1 MERSYRVLN
10 KDDIH
15 KNLEDHVTR
24 LSSVLSVPR
33 PAAAILLHNYTWQVD
48 KLLRAWFDD
57 EDGVRES
64 VGLSKNNRP
73 TKGFPRSGEVLVC
86 GICFRTYNFD
96 IRFESTVG
104 FCGHRFC
111 TSCLGAYVS
120 RAIDDG
126 PACLFLRCPDRY
138 CGSVI
143 GQDMVDLVVSDE
155 GKMKYKEF
163 SIRSYVENNKEIKWE
178 NNRGIKWCPA
188 LGCEYAVEYD
198 LKSESYDV
206 SERFDVTCDCSFSFC
221 WNCLEESHRPV
232 KCETVAKWV
241 LENSSEQRTNPSYFQ
256 NFQSFTLK
264 FLQFWKVGWGSLWS
278 GLSSAPGSK
287 SGNTILAVSK
297 LCPGCREQTIEND
310 KVTMH
315 MTCQCKHEFCWICL
329 GPYKD
334 HDYGACNSY
343 RENVKGEVDVEERV
357 TKSAKRSYRRYFH
370 YYERWV
376 ANHKSRENALA
387 YLNVIKTEKLEQ
399 LRELVAEHG
408 LKARKF
414 GFLAEAW
421 EQIAECR
428 RVIKWSYVYGYYM
441 PEEASSKKKLFEYLQ
456 GEAEVALER
465 LHDCA
470 ENTLE
475 NYLKLDGLAHE
486 FDATRT
492 ELVNRTRATR
502 IFFANFVKGV
512 SNGLEEAES
521 DS

>member
-24 LSSVLSVPR
+24 LSCVLSVPR

-64 VGLSKNNRP
+64 VGLPKNNRP

-86 GICFRTYNFD
+86 GICFRTHNFD

-138 CGSVI
+138 CGAVI

-163 SIRSYVENNKEIKWE
+163 SIRAYVENNNLSSILWPILRGYSFARRYEIKWE

-188 LGCEYAVEYD
+188 LGFEYAIEYN
-198 LKSESYDV
+198 LKSASYDV
-206 SERFDVTCDCSFSFC
+206 SERFDVTCDCSFSFY

-232 KCETVAKWV
+232 KCETVANWV
-241 LENSSEQRTNPSYFQ
+241 LE
-256 NFQSFTLK
+256 
-264 FLQFWKVGWGSLWS
+264 
-278 GLSSAPGSK
+278 
-287 SGNTILAVSK
+287 
-297 LCPGCREQTIEND
+297 
-310 KVTMH
+310 
-315 MTCQCKHEFCWICL
+315 
-329 GPYKD
+329 
-334 HDYGACNSY
+334 NSY
-343 RENVKGEVDVEERV
+343 RENVEGEVDVEERV

-387 YLNVIKTEKLEQ
+387 FLNVIKTEKLEQ
-399 LRELVAEHG
+399 LRELVEEHG

-428 RVIKWSYVYGYYM
+428 RVLKWSYVYGYYM
-441 PEEASSKKKLFEYLQ
+441 PEEASLKTKLFEYLQ

-475 NYLKLDGLAHE
+475 KYLKLDGLAHE
-486 FDATRT
+486 FDATKT
-492 ELVNRTRATR
+492 ELVNRTCVTR
-502 IFFANFVKGV
+502 IFFANFVNGV
-512 SNGLEEAES
+512 SNGLAEAES
-521 DS
+521 NS